1 MMNTLKPFS
10 FGNSRQTIRLVFGG
24 IVALLML
31 LIGLTV
37 QADDK
42 AVSAKEPGKVTAS
55 EVKKETVEAVEAA
68 GAYADEKKDEFTK
81 RMKSNIDE
89 LDREMNELKKETE
102 TASKEA
108 KATANKRILEIQKKR
123 DAMVKKYEA
132 LEKSSDKAWKKMKT
146 GLEKAWGEVK
156 SAYSDAKT
164 ELKSEL
170 KSSK

>member
-1 MMNTLKPFS
+1 MINTLKQFS
-10 FGNSRQTIRLVFGG
+10 LVNSRQTVRLVFGG
-24 IVALLML
+24 VVALLML

-37 QADDK
+37 QA
-42 AVSAKEPGKVTAS
+42 ENKVTAT

-68 GAYADEKKDEFTK
+68 GAYADEKKEEFTK
-81 RMKSNIDE
+81 RMKSNIDD
-89 LDREMNELKKETE
+89 LDREMNDLKKETE

-108 KATANKRILEIQKKR
+108 KATAEKRLVEIQKKR
-123 DAMVKKYEA
+123 DALVKKYEA

-164 ELKSEL
+164 ELKSEM

>member
-10 FGNSRQTIRLVFGG
+10 FGVSRQTVRLVFGG
-24 IVALLML
+24 VVAFLML

-37 QADDK
+37 QADTK
-42 AVSAKEPGKVTAS
+42 GASPKVTVTD
-55 EVKKETVEAVEAA
+55 VKKETVEAVEAA
-68 GAYADEKKDEFTK
+68 GAYADEKKEEFTK

-89 LDREMNELKKETE
+89 LDREMDDLKKETE

-108 KATANKRILEIQKKR
+108 KATANKRIVEIQKKR
-123 DAMVKKYEA
+123 DELVKKYEA
-132 LEKSSDKAWKKMKT
+132 VEKSSDKAWKKMKT

-164 ELKSEL
+164 ELKS
-170 KSSK
+170 SK

>member
-1 MMNTLKPFS
+1 MMNTIKPLS
-10 FGNSRQTIRLVFGG
+10 FASSRQTVRLVFSGV
-24 IVALLML
+24 VALLML
-31 LIGLTV
+31 LIGLSV
-37 QADDK
+37 QAETK
-42 AVSAKEPGKVTAS
+42 VSAS

-68 GAYADEKKDEFTK
+68 GAYADEKKEEFTK
-81 RMKSNIDE
+81 RMKANIDE
-89 LDREMNELKKETE
+89 LDREMNDLKKETE

-156 SAYSDAKT
+156 SAYSEAKT
-164 ELKSEL
+164 ELKSEM

>member
-10 FGNSRQTIRLVFGG
+10 VVNSRQTVRLVFGG

-31 LIGLTV
+31 LVGLSV
-37 QADDK
+37 QANT
-42 AVSAKEPGKVTAS
+42 KVTAT

-68 GAYADEKKDEFTK
+68 GAYADEKKEEFTK

-89 LDREMNELKKETE
+89 LDREMDDLKRETE
-102 TASKEA
+102 TASNEA

-123 DAMVKKYEA
+123 DALVKKYEA
-132 LEKSSDKAWKKMKT
+132 VEKSSEKAWKKMKT

-156 SAYSDAKT
+156 SAYSEAKT
-164 ELKSEL
+164 ELKS
-170 KSSK
+170 SK

>member
-1 MMNTLKPFS
+1 MMNTIKPFS
-10 FGNSRQTIRLVFGG
+10 IGSSRQTVRLVFSGV
-24 IVALLML
+24 IALLML
-31 LIGLTV
+31 LIGFSV
-37 QADDK
+37 QAETK
-42 AVSAKEPGKVTAS
+42 VSAS

-68 GAYADEKKDEFTK
+68 GAYADERKEEFTK
-81 RMKSNIDE
+81 RMRANIDE
-89 LDREMNELKKETE
+89 LDREMNDLKKETE

-123 DAMVKKYEA
+123 DAMLEKYEA

-156 SAYSDAKT
+156 SAYSEAKT
-164 ELKSEL
+164 ELKSEM

>member
-1 MMNTLKPFS
+1 MMNTIRPFS
-10 FGNSRQTIRLVFGG
+10 FTSSRPTVRLVLSGV
-24 IVALLML
+24 VALLML
-31 LIGLTV
+31 LIGLSV
-37 QADDK
+37 QAETK
-42 AVSAKEPGKVTAS
+42 VSAS

-68 GAYADEKKDEFTK
+68 GAFADEKKEEFTK
-81 RMKSNIDE
+81 RMKANIDE
-89 LDREMNELKKETE
+89 LDREMNDLKKETE
-102 TASKEA
+102 SASKEA

-164 ELKSEL
+164 EM